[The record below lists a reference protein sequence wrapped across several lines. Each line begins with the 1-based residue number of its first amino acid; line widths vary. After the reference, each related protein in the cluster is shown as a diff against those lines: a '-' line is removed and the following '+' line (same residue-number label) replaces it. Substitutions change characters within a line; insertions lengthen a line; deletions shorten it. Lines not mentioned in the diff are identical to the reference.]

1 MHRIKQ
7 FAHGRGGLFSRVAVI
22 VLMVAFAA
30 GLLSQVAFAQNTYV
44 ITDGDRVVIYT
55 TYATDPDIVLDEA
68 GLTLG
73 KDDTYTTQEGSG
85 GTEIIISR
93 IQMVT
98 VSDGSQVL
106 KIGTYGETVE
116 ALLSRLGYSLD
127 DSVRVNQP
135 LGAATYD
142 GMNVELVRRETKTIR
157 YEEAVPYET
166 TYCYDASLPQG
177 QTQVLIQGKDG
188 LMSRTAE
195 VTYENGKEVS
205 RRVTSETMLT
215 PPTSEV
221 VACSVDRDTKVQEGS
236 GRAYSVNNA
245 STEPTETE
253 TSAPEPETEPEA
265 EPETGGTIL
274 TSSGEALHYT
284 GVLSV
289 QATAYSCEE
298 ETGIT
303 ASGTPA
309 RVGAIAVDPSV
320 IPLGTRL
327 YVVSD
332 DGQYIYGVC
341 VAEDTGGNINGSR
354 IDLYFDTEAE
364 CIQFG
369 VRSCTVYILD

>member
-7 FAHGRGGLFSRVAVI
+7 FVRGRGGLFSRVTVI

-44 ITDGDRVVIYT
+44 ITDGDRVVVYT
-55 TYATDPDIVLDEA
+55 TYATDPDIVLDAA

-116 ALLSRLGYSLD
+116 ELLSRLGYSLD
-127 DSVRVNQP
+127 DNTRVNHS
-135 LGAATYD
+135 LSAATYD
-142 GMNVELVRRETKTIR
+142 GMSLELVRQEVKTIS
-157 YEEAVPYET
+157 YEKTVAFET
-166 TYCYDASLPQG
+166 TYCYDSSLPQG
-177 QTQVLIQGKDG
+177 QTRVLVQGKDG
-188 LMSRTAE
+188 LMSCTAE
-195 VTYENGKEVS
+195 VTYENGKEVYRKVLS
-205 RRVTSETMLT
+205 ENLVTA
-215 PPTSEV
+215 PTAQV
-221 VACSVDRDTKVQEGS
+221 IACSVDRDTKVQEGN
-236 GRAYSVNNA
+236 GRAYVIGDPMP
-245 STEPTETE
+245 EITET
-253 TSAPEPETEPEA
+253 APEEQTEEPENS
-265 EPETGGTIL
+265 GGTIV
-274 TSSGEALHYT
+274 TASGETLHYT
-284 GVLSV
+284 GVLQV

-320 IPLGTRL
+320 IPLGTLL

-332 DGQYIYGVC
+332 DGMYNYGLC
-341 VAEDTGGNINGSR
+341 VAEDTGANINGNR

-364 CIQFG
+364 CIMFG
-369 VRSCTVYILD
+369 VRGCTVYILG

>member
-1 MHRIKQ
+1 MRRIKQ
-7 FAHGRGGLFSRVAVI
+7 LVHGRGGLFSRVAVI

-44 ITDGDRVVIYT
+44 ITDGDRVVVYT

-127 DSVRVNQP
+127 DNTRVNQP
-135 LGAATYD
+135 LDAATYD
-142 GMNVELVRRETKTIR
+142 GMNVELIHREVKTIR
-157 YEEAVPYET
+157 YEEAVAFET

-177 QTQVLIQGKDG
+177 QTRVLVQGKEG
-188 LMSRTAE
+188 LMSCTAE
-195 VTYENGKEVS
+195 VTYENGKEVY
-205 RRVTSETMLT
+205 RQVTSETMLT

-221 VACSVDRDTKVQEGS
+221 IACSVDRDTKVQAGS
-236 GRAYSVNNA
+236 GRAYSVNSSA
-245 STEPTETE
+245 TEPTEAETE
-253 TSAPEPETEPEA
+253 APEPETEPET
-265 EPETGGTIL
+265 EPVTGGSIL
-274 TSSGEALHYT
+274 TASGETLHYT
-284 GVLSV
+284 EILQV

-369 VRSCTVYILD
+369 VRNCTVYILE